1 MIPIFEQE
9 NRRLQRFRSF
19 TKHLRLPT
27 TLHEKCLMINHRK
40 KTIFIHVPK
49 TAGTSLSRAL
59 EEPKDHSHST
69 MSALI
74 EAELLR
80 KTLFLLRREKERRI
94 KKYFKFGFV
103 RNPWD
108 RMVSLYF
115 EKQQTGWLNDNITF
129 YDFMTHVFTSSH
141 TISKDPNLSNHA
153 KPCFDWLSENGAL
166 KVDFV
171 GRFESLKT
179 DYIKL
184 CRKIKVEPVDLE
196 KIRKRDREHYST
208 YYNEKTTQLVAK
220 YHAADIEAFGY
231 MFKKE

>member
-49 TAGTSLSRAL
+49 TAGTSLSSAL
-59 EEPKDHSHST
+59 GEPKDRSHST

-74 EAELLR
+74 EAELR
-80 KTLFLLRREKERRI
+80 KTLFLLRRKKERRI
-94 KKYFKFGFV
+94 KKYFKFCFV
-103 RNPWD
+103 CNPWD

-141 TISKDPNLSNHA
+141 TISKDPKLIE
-153 KPCFDWLSENGAL
+153 P
-166 KVDFV
+166 
-171 GRFESLKT
+171 RKT
-179 DYIKL
+179 L
-184 CRKIKVEPVDLE
+184 FR
-196 KIRKRDREHYST
+196 
-208 YYNEKTTQLVAK
+208 LV
-220 YHAADIEAFGY
+220 I
-231 MFKKE
+231 